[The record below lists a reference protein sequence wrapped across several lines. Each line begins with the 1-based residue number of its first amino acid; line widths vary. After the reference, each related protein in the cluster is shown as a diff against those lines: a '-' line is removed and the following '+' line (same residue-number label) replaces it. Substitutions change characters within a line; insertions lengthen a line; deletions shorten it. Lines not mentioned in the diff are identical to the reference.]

1 MAEEADGA
9 GHPPPFL
16 PRAALEDEVE
26 DEHDDDGE
34 DDDDGRAEAQDVLD
48 LEEKIREGVKK
59 CFSTCGQ

>member
-16 PRAALEDEVE
+16 PRAALEDKVE
-26 DEHDDDGE
+26 DEYDDDGE

-48 LEEKIREGVKK
+48 LEEKIRERG
-59 CFSTCGQ
+59 